1 VSSVVIAAPS
11 GKPPAVVRTKLFEF
25 GPLPGGGFGRFA
37 LKAKTYGSFATLA
50 SLLVLLEALGAARK
64 LK

>member
-1 VSSVVIAAPS
+1 MPS
-11 GKPPAVVRTKLFEF
+11 KLRRTS
-25 GPLPGGGFGRFA
+25 FA